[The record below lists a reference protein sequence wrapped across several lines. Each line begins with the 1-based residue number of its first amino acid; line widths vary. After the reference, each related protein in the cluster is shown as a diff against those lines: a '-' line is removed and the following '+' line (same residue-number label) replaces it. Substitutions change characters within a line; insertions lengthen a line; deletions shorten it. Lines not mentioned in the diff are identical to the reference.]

1 MVYKE
6 AGERDFTGSVSV
18 RMTPCR
24 AGPLLISGCV
34 SLSKWGVPAAG
45 TAWKGPQSAC
55 TCQASRVKYFFAPL
69 RERDRKIVEL
79 YLRAWNTQDSI
90 ADAFGVEQS
99 TVQRSI
105 MQIGKS
111 AETHKDFAPPPG
123 YRLPPGYSPTRGDP
137 RARFRS
143 GRGPGFPTPPPRN
156 PGGTVGGTVG
166 SIAVPHAGTRTAV
179 STKVSTALIGRA
191 RDAVNLSI
199 LSRPCAG
206 GDREGLAGVL
216 KNLSRLTTYL
226 LSKRSRRGAPR
237 VNCHPRRSIGE
248 RTHHVPTQVP
258 TPLLQAS
265 RERVGARARCGVHI
279 GYRPPGGK
287 NWRAGSPRG
296 VVNFT

>member
-1 MVYKE
+1 MPRSLRRL
-6 AGERDFTGSVSV
+6 GERDLYRLGSV
-18 RMTPCR
+18 RLTPCR

-34 SLSKWGVPAAG
+34 SLSKWGVPTAG

-69 RERDRKIVEL
+69 RERVQQARER
-79 YLRAWNTQDSI
+79 RAVSLVPP
-90 ADAFGVEQS
+90 APREACVQS
-99 TVQRSI
+99 PAACPVS
-105 MQIGKS
+105 
-111 AETHKDFAPPPG
+111 FLVLPPG